1 MNVSRELS
9 NDYYHFKANSKDVE
23 LQLCISANF
32 VSIVSKISYQN
43 FKKINTTFFLKKSR
57 VKFFFLLF
65 SISKIFT
72 PLSPRE
78 KKFLKN
84 GNTLNSIA
92 SVDSTT
98 IWNDCL
104 AIIQQEVDE
113 NSFATWFK
121 PIIPLRTDGEILTIQ
136 VPSQFFYEWLED
148 HFVPV
153 LKKAVHQVLGK
164 GGRLEY
170 SVVVDS
176 GNKQSPP
183 VMVNYPNG
191 NGTNKNGNVQP
202 VNGSDVY
209 SPFSFRALNP
219 QTVNSRLNPNYTFDN
234 FIEGD
239 CNRLARSAGLAVSK
253 KPGVTSF
260 NPLML
265 YGGVG
270 VGKTHLVQAIGNEIK
285 KSLPHKIVLYVDQ
298 NDFTSQFL
306 NALQNNKMQD
316 FQNFYLQVDLLILDD
331 VQFLAGR
338 EKTQEIFFHIFNQL
352 HQSGKQIIMTSDC
365 PPRDL
370 KGFQER
376 LLSRFKWGLTADL
389 QEPDFETK
397 LAIINKKMQ
406 SDGIDIPKDVAEY
419 LAYSVDTNLRDMEG
433 VLNSLLF
440 HATLLKKEIDLELA
454 KEVLKN
460 IVKEIQS
467 DVSVDYIQKTVA
479 DYFKVELEAMKGKVK
494 KREIVIPR
502 QTAMYFCKRY
512 TQLTLALIGENFGGR
527 DHSTVIHALESVE
540 DMMKTDANF
549 KNSIEELTKKFKSR
563 ISA

>member
-1 MNVSRELS
+1 MVVDCATVWSDCLEIIRKEV
-9 NDYYHFKANSKDVE
+9 DD
-23 LQLCISANF
+23 
-32 VSIVSKISYQN
+32 QN
-43 FKKINTTFFLKKSR
+43 FN
-57 VKFFFLLF
+57 
-65 SISKIFT
+65 
-72 PLSPRE
+72 
-78 KKFLKN
+78 
-84 GNTLNSIA
+84 
-92 SVDSTT
+92 
-98 IWNDCL
+98 
-104 AIIQQEVDE
+104 
-113 NSFATWFK
+113 TWFK
-121 PIIPLRTDGEILTIQ
+121 PINPIKSEDDVLTIQ
-136 VPSQFFYEWLED
+136 VPSQFFYEWLEE
-148 HFVPV
+148 HYVPV
-153 LKKAVHQVLGK
+153 LKQAIHQVLGPN
-164 GGRLEY
+164 GRLEY
-170 SVVVDS
+170 SVVIDS
-176 GNKQSPP
+176 GNQKNPP
-183 VMVNYPNG
+183 LMVNYPNG
-191 NGTNKNGNVQP
+191 NGMKRNHLQP
-202 VNGSDVY
+202 MNVNGAHEDY
-209 SPFSFRALNP
+209 SPFSFKALNP
-219 QTVNSRLNPNYTFDN
+219 QTVNSRLNPSYTFNN
-234 FIEGD
+234 FVEGD
-239 CNRLARSAGLAVSK
+239 CNRLARSAGVAVAK
-253 KPGVTSF
+253 KPGTTSF

-285 KSLPHKIVLYVDQ
+285 KNLPEKIVLYVDQ

-306 NALQNNKMQD
+306 NALQNHKIQE
-316 FQNFYLQVDLLILDD
+316 FQNYYLQVDLLILDD

-338 EKTQEIFFHIFNQL
+338 EKTQEMFFHIFNQL

-397 LAIINKKMQ
+397 LAIIHNKMQ
-406 SDGIDIPKDVAEY
+406 SDGIEIPTEVAEY

-440 HATLLKKEIDLELA
+440 HATLLKKDIDLELA

-467 DVSVDYIQKTVA
+467 DVSVDFIQKTVA
-479 DYFKVELEAMKGKVK
+479 DYFKVSLEQMKSKVK

-502 QTAMYFCKRY
+502 QVAMYFCKRY

-549 KNSIEELTKKFKSR
+549 KNSVDDLTKKFKSR
-563 ISA
+563 MTG

>member
-1 MNVSRELS
+1 MEVSCGT
-9 NDYYHFKANSKDVE
+9 V
-23 LQLCISANF
+23 
-32 VSIVSKISYQN
+32 
-43 FKKINTTFFLKKSR
+43 
-57 VKFFFLLF
+57 
-65 SISKIFT
+65 
-72 PLSPRE
+72 
-78 KKFLKN
+78 
-84 GNTLNSIA
+84 
-92 SVDSTT
+92 
-98 IWNDCL
+98 WNDCL
-104 AIIQQEVDE
+104 EVIRINVE
-113 NSFATWFK
+113 EEHFNTWFK
-121 PIIPLRTDGEILTIQ
+121 PIHPLRVEGDVLTIQ

-148 HFVPV
+148 NYVSV
-153 LKKAVHQVLGK
+153 LKKAIHAVLGPT
-164 GGRLEY
+164 GRLEY

-176 GNKQSPP
+176 GNQLAPP
-183 VMVNYPNG
+183 VAVNYPANG
-191 NGTNKNGNVQP
+191 IGNRRAS
-202 VNGSDVY
+202 GSGAGSFGADDY
-209 SPFSFRALNP
+209 SPFALKALNP
-219 QTVNSRLNPNYTFDN
+219 QTVNSRLNHAYSFDN
-234 FIEGD
+234 FVEGD
-239 CNRLARSAGLAVSK
+239 CNRLARSAGLAVAK

-285 KSLPHKIVLYVDQ
+285 NNMPSKVVLYVDQ
-298 NDFTSQFL
+298 NDFTNQFL
-306 NALQNNKMQD
+306 NALQNHRLQD

-338 EKTQEIFFHIFNQL
+338 EKTQEMFFHIFNQL

-397 LAIINKKMQ
+397 LAIINRKMQ
-406 SDGIDIPKDVAEY
+406 ADGIEIPTEVSEY

-433 VLNSLLF
+433 VLNSLIF

-460 IVKEIQS
+460 IIKEIQS
-467 DVSVDYIQKTVA
+467 DVSVDFIQKTVA
-479 DYFKVELEAMKGKVK
+479 EFFKCDLDAMKGKVK

-502 QTAMYFCKRY
+502 QVAMYFCKRF

-540 DMMKTDANF
+540 DMMKTDSNF
-549 KNSIEELTKKFKSR
+549 KNSVDELGKKLKLR
-563 ISA
+563 VA

>member
-1 MNVSRELS
+1 LFFVLQFFYTFVPLPSAGNENSSR
-9 NDYYHFKANSKDVE
+9 
-23 LQLCISANF
+23 
-32 VSIVSKISYQN
+32 
-43 FKKINTTFFLKKSR
+43 
-57 VKFFFLLF
+57 LL
-65 SISKIFT
+65 T
-72 PLSPRE
+72 QYNME
-78 KKFLKN
+78 
-84 GNTLNSIA
+84 
-92 SVDSTT
+92 VDCGTV
-98 IWNDCL
+98 WNDCL
-104 AIIQQEVDE
+104 EIIKQNVDDQ
-113 NSFATWFK
+113 NYNTWFR
-121 PIIPLRTDGEILTIQ
+121 PIVPLKNDAEVLTIQ
-136 VPSQFFYEWLED
+136 VPSQFFYEWLEE
-148 HFVPV
+148 HYVPV
-153 LKKAVHQVLGK
+153 LKKAINTILGPT
-164 GGRLEY
+164 GRLEY

-176 GNKQSPP
+176 GNQTNPP
-183 VMVNYPNG
+183 LVVNYPNG
-191 NGTNKNGNVQP
+191 AGTKRMGTRQTALNGV
-202 VNGSDVY
+202 VLDDY
-209 SPFSFRALNP
+209 SPFHFKPLNP
-219 QTVNSRLNPNYTFDN
+219 QTINSRLNPSYSFDN
-234 FIEGD
+234 FVEGD
-239 CNRLARSAGLAVSK
+239 CNRLARSAGLAVAK

-270 VGKTHLVQAIGNEIK
+270 VGKTHLVQAIGNDIK
-285 KSLPHKIVLYVDQ
+285 KNLPDKVVLYVDQ
-298 NDFTSQFL
+298 NDFTNQFL
-306 NALQNNKMQD
+306 NALQNHKIQE
-316 FQNFYLQVDLLILDD
+316 FQNYYLQVDLLILDD

-338 EKTQEIFFHIFNQL
+338 EKTQEMFFHIFNQL

-397 LAIINKKMQ
+397 LAIIHNKME
-406 SDGIDIPKDVAEY
+406 SDGIEIPRDVSEY

-433 VLNSLLF
+433 VLNSLIF
-440 HATLLKKEIDLELA
+440 HATLLKKQIDLELA

-502 QTAMYFCKRY
+502 QVAMYFCKRY

-549 KNSIEELTKKFKSR
+549 KNSVDELTKKLKMR
-563 ISA
+563 MSA

>member
-1 MNVSRELS
+1 MP
-9 NDYYHFKANSKDVE
+9 VE
-23 LQLCISANF
+23 AAT
-32 VSIVSKISYQN
+32 V
-43 FKKINTTFFLKKSR
+43 
-57 VKFFFLLF
+57 
-65 SISKIFT
+65 
-72 PLSPRE
+72 
-78 KKFLKN
+78 
-84 GNTLNSIA
+84 
-92 SVDSTT
+92 
-98 IWNDCL
+98 WNDCL
-104 AIIQQEVDE
+104 HIIKASVDE
-113 NSFATWFK
+113 QSFNTWFK
-121 PIIPLRTDGEILTIQ
+121 PITPLRNEGEVLTIQ
-136 VPSQFFYEWLED
+136 VPSQFFYEWLEE
-148 HFVPV
+148 HYVPV
-153 LKKAVHQVLGK
+153 LKKAVHQVLGTN
-164 GGRLEY
+164 GRLEY
-170 SVVVDS
+170 SVIVDS
-176 GNKQSPP
+176 GNHNNPP
-183 VMVNYPNG
+183 VLVNYPNG
-191 NGTNKNGNVQP
+191 NGFKKSNAQSVNTNGH
-202 VNGSDVY
+202 DEY
-209 SPFSFRALNP
+209 SPFSFKALNP
-219 QTVNSRLNPNYTFDN
+219 QTVNSRLNPNYSFDN
-234 FIEGD
+234 FVEGD
-239 CNRLARSAGLAVSK
+239 CNRLARSAGVAVAK
-253 KPGVTSF
+253 KPGTTSF

-285 KSLPHKIVLYVDQ
+285 KNLPSKIVLYVDQ

-306 NALQNNKMQD
+306 NALQNHKMQE

-397 LAIINKKMQ
+397 LAIIHNKMQ
-406 SDGIDIPKDVAEY
+406 SDGIEIPTEVAEY
-419 LAYSVDTNLRDMEG
+419 LAFSVDTNLRDMEG

-460 IVKEIQS
+460 IVKEIQA
-467 DVSVDYIQKTVA
+467 DVSVDFIQKTVG
-479 DYFKVELEAMKGKVK
+479 DYFKVDLEAMKSKVK

-549 KNSIEELTKKFKSR
+549 KNSVEELTKKFKSR

>member
-1 MNVSRELS
+1 MEVL
-9 NDYYHFKANSKDVE
+9 KADRIGRIMEN
-23 LQLCISANF
+23 C
-32 VSIVSKISYQN
+32 
-43 FKKINTTFFLKKSR
+43 
-57 VKFFFLLF
+57 
-65 SISKIFT
+65 
-72 PLSPRE
+72 
-78 KKFLKN
+78 
-84 GNTLNSIA
+84 
-92 SVDSTT
+92 STV
-98 IWNDCL
+98 WNDCL
-104 AIIQQEVDE
+104 DVIREQVEEDKF
-113 NSFATWFK
+113 NTWFR
-121 PIIPLRTDGEILTIQ
+121 PIKPLRVDGDILTIQ

-148 HFVPV
+148 NYVPV
-153 LKKAVHQVLGK
+153 LKRAIHTVLGPT
-164 GGRLEY
+164 GRLEY

-176 GNKQSPP
+176 GNQQTPAVS
-183 VMVNYPNG
+183 VNYPG
-191 NGTNKNGNVQP
+191 NGVGTRRSAMNGTIP
-202 VNGSDVY
+202 PDDY
-209 SPFSFRALNP
+209 SPFSYKALNP
-219 QTVNSRLNPNYTFDN
+219 QTINSRLNAAYSFDN
-234 FIEGD
+234 FVEGD
-239 CNRLARSAGLAVSK
+239 CNRLARSAGVAVAK

-285 KSLPHKIVLYVDQ
+285 NNMPNKVVLYVDQ
-298 NDFTSQFL
+298 SDFTNQFL
-306 NALQNNKMQD
+306 NALQNHKLQE
-316 FQNFYLQVDLLILDD
+316 FQNFYQQVDLLILDD

-338 EKTQEIFFHIFNQL
+338 EKTQEMFFHIFNQL

-365 PPRDL
+365 PPRDM

-397 LAIINKKMQ
+397 LAIINRKMLA
-406 SDGIDIPKDVAEY
+406 DGIKIPTEVSEY

-433 VLNSLLF
+433 VLNSLIF

-460 IVKEIQS
+460 IIKEIQS
-467 DVSVDYIQKTVA
+467 DVSVDFIQKTVA
-479 DYFKVELEAMKGKVK
+479 ESFKIDPEVMKGKVK

-502 QTAMYFCKRY
+502 QVAMYFCKRY

-549 KNSIEELTKKFKSR
+549 KATVDELGKKLKLRVS
-563 ISA
+563 

>member
-1 MNVSRELS
+1 MEV
-9 NDYYHFKANSKDVE
+9 D
-23 LQLCISANF
+23 
-32 VSIVSKISYQN
+32 
-43 FKKINTTFFLKKSR
+43 TT
-57 VKFFFLLF
+57 
-65 SISKIFT
+65 T
-72 PLSPRE
+72 
-78 KKFLKN
+78 
-84 GNTLNSIA
+84 
-92 SVDSTT
+92 SV
-98 IWNDCL
+98 WNDCL
-104 AIIQQEVDE
+104 DIIKQHVEE
-113 NSFATWFK
+113 KEFSTWFK
-121 PIIPLRTDGEILTIQ
+121 PIEPVRAEGNVLTIQ

-148 HFVPV
+148 HYVPV
-153 LKKAVHQVLGK
+153 LKKAVHAILGQE
-164 GGRLEY
+164 GRLEY

-176 GNKQSPP
+176 GNKQNPP
-183 VMVNYPNG
+183 VTVNLPNG
-191 NGTNKNGNVQP
+191 NGLNKTSQIQN
-202 VNGSDVY
+202 VNGTGEY
-209 SPFSFRALNP
+209 SPFAYKALDP
-219 QTVNSRLNPNYTFDN
+219 RTVNSRLNPNYTFEN
-234 FIEGD
+234 FVEGD
-239 CNRLARSAGLAVSK
+239 CNRLARSAGVAVAK
-253 KPGVTSF
+253 KPGTTSF

-285 KSLPHKIVLYVDQ
+285 KNMPEKVVLYVDQ
-298 NDFTSQFL
+298 NDFTNQFL
-306 NALQNNKMQD
+306 NALQNLKMQE

-338 EKTQEIFFHIFNQL
+338 EKTQEIFFNIFNQL

-397 LAIINKKMQ
+397 LAIINNKMQ
-406 SDGIDIPKDVAEY
+406 SDGIEIPTDVAEY

-440 HATLLKKEIDLELA
+440 HATLLKRNIDLDLA

-460 IVKEIQS
+460 IIKEIQS

-479 DYFKVELEAMKGKVK
+479 DYFKVDTEQLKGKVK

-540 DMMKTDANF
+540 DMMKVDANF
-549 KNSIEELTKKFKSR
+549 KNSMDELTKKFKSR
-563 ISA
+563 MAV

>member
-1 MNVSRELS
+1 MEVDCGTVWSDCLELIRES
-9 NDYYHFKANSKDVE
+9 VDE
-23 LQLCISANF
+23 
-32 VSIVSKISYQN
+32 QN
-43 FKKINTTFFLKKSR
+43 FN
-57 VKFFFLLF
+57 
-65 SISKIFT
+65 
-72 PLSPRE
+72 
-78 KKFLKN
+78 
-84 GNTLNSIA
+84 
-92 SVDSTT
+92 
-98 IWNDCL
+98 
-104 AIIQQEVDE
+104 
-113 NSFATWFK
+113 TWFK
-121 PIIPLRTDGEILTIQ
+121 PIVPLRTEGEILTIQ
-136 VPSQFFYEWLED
+136 VPSQFFYEWLEE
-148 HFVPV
+148 HYVPV
-153 LKKAVHQVLGK
+153 LKKAIHTTLGPNS
-164 GGRLEY
+164 RLEY

-176 GNKQSPP
+176 GNQRNPP
-183 VMVNYPNG
+183 VSVNYPNG
-191 NGTNKNGNVQP
+191 SGFKKSNAQVHNGNNQE
-202 VNGSDVY
+202 DY
-209 SPFSFRALNP
+209 SPFSFKALNP
-219 QTVNSRLNPNYTFDN
+219 QTVNSRLNQNYSFDN
-234 FIEGD
+234 FVEGD
-239 CNRLARSAGLAVSK
+239 CNRLARSAGVAVAK

-285 KSLPHKIVLYVDQ
+285 RNLPDKIVLYVDQ
-298 NDFTSQFL
+298 NDFTNQFL
-306 NALQNNKMQD
+306 NALQNHKMQE

-397 LAIINKKMQ
+397 LAIIHNKME
-406 SDGIDIPKDVAEY
+406 SDGIEIPTEVAEY

-433 VLNSLLF
+433 VLNSMIF

-467 DVSVDYIQKTVA
+467 DVSVDFIQKTVGE
-479 DYFKVELEAMKGKVK
+479 YFKIDLVLMKGKLK

-502 QTAMYFCKRY
+502 QVAMYFCKRY
-512 TQLTLALIGENFGGR
+512 TQLTLTLIGENFGGR

-549 KNSIEELTKKFKSR
+549 KNSVDELSKKLKMR
-563 ISA
+563 ISGSH

>member
-1 MNVSRELS
+1 MNS
-9 NDYYHFKANSKDVE
+9 
-23 LQLCISANF
+23 
-32 VSIVSKISYQN
+32 
-43 FKKINTTFFLKKSR
+43 
-57 VKFFFLLF
+57 
-65 SISKIFT
+65 
-72 PLSPRE
+72 
-78 KKFLKN
+78 
-84 GNTLNSIA
+84 TL

-98 IWNDCL
+98 AWNDCL
-104 AIIQQEVDE
+104 EIIKQSIDE
-113 NSFATWFK
+113 QSFNTWFK
-121 PIIPLRTDGEILTIQ
+121 PINPLRNEGDVLTIQ
-136 VPSQFFYEWLED
+136 VPSQFFYEWLEE
-148 HFVPV
+148 HYVPV
-153 LKKAVHQVLGK
+153 LKKAVHQVLGTN
-164 GGRLEY
+164 GRLEY
-170 SVVVDS
+170 SVIVDS
-176 GNKQSPP
+176 GNHNNPP
-183 VMVNYPNG
+183 LLVNYPNG
-191 NGTNKNGNVQP
+191 NGFKKSNAQMVNGN
-202 VNGSDVY
+202 GHEEY
-209 SPFSFRALNP
+209 SPFSFKALNP
-219 QTVNSRLNPNYTFDN
+219 QTVNSRLNPNYSFDN
-234 FIEGD
+234 FVEGD
-239 CNRLARSAGLAVSK
+239 CNRLARSAGVAVAK
-253 KPGVTSF
+253 KPGTTSF

-285 KSLPHKIVLYVDQ
+285 KNLPEKIVLYVDQ

-306 NALQNNKMQD
+306 NALQNHKMQE

-397 LAIINKKMQ
+397 LAIIHNKMQ
-406 SDGIDIPKDVAEY
+406 SDGIEIPTEVAEY
-419 LAYSVDTNLRDMEG
+419 LAFSVDTNLRDMEG

-460 IVKEIQS
+460 IVKEIQA
-467 DVSVDYIQKTVA
+467 DVSVDFIQKTVG
-479 DYFKVELEAMKGKVK
+479 DYFKVDLEAMKSKVK

-549 KNSIEELTKKFKSR
+549 KNSVEELTKKFKSR
-563 ISA
+563 MSS

>member
-1 MNVSRELS
+1 ME
-9 NDYYHFKANSKDVE
+9 
-23 LQLCISANF
+23 
-32 VSIVSKISYQN
+32 
-43 FKKINTTFFLKKSR
+43 
-57 VKFFFLLF
+57 
-65 SISKIFT
+65 
-72 PLSPRE
+72 
-78 KKFLKN
+78 
-84 GNTLNSIA
+84 
-92 SVDSTT
+92 VDCGTV
-98 IWNDCL
+98 WNDCL
-104 AIIQQEVDE
+104 ELIRESVDE
-113 NSFATWFK
+113 QNFNTWFK
-121 PIIPLRTDGEILTIQ
+121 PIVPLRTEGEILTIQ
-136 VPSQFFYEWLED
+136 VPSQFFYEWLEE
-148 HFVPV
+148 HYVPV
-153 LKKAVHQVLGK
+153 LKKAIHTTLGPNS
-164 GGRLEY
+164 RLEY

-176 GNKQSPP
+176 GNQRNPP
-183 VMVNYPNG
+183 VSVNYPNG
-191 NGTNKNGNVQP
+191 SGFKKSNAQVNVNGNG
-202 VNGSDVY
+202 NEDY
-209 SPFSFRALNP
+209 SPFSFKALNP
-219 QTVNSRLNPNYTFDN
+219 QTVNSRLNSSYSFDN
-234 FIEGD
+234 FVEGD
-239 CNRLARSAGLAVSK
+239 CNRLARSAGVAVAK

-285 KSLPHKIVLYVDQ
+285 KNLPEKIVLYVDQ
-298 NDFTSQFL
+298 NDFTNQFL
-306 NALQNNKMQD
+306 NALQNHKMQE

-397 LAIINKKMQ
+397 LAIIHNKMQ
-406 SDGIDIPKDVAEY
+406 SDGIEIATEVAEY

-433 VLNSLLF
+433 VLNSLIF
-440 HATLLKKEIDLELA
+440 HATLLKKDIDLELA

-467 DVSVDYIQKTVA
+467 DVSVDFIQKTVGE
-479 DYFKVELEAMKGKVK
+479 YFKIDLELMKGKLK

-502 QTAMYFCKRY
+502 QVAMYFCKRY
-512 TQLTLALIGENFGGR
+512 TQLTLALIGQNFGGR

-540 DMMKTDANF
+540 DMMKTDPNF
-549 KNSIEELTKKFKSR
+549 KNSVDELSKKLKMR
-563 ISA
+563 ISGSH

>member
-1 MNVSRELS
+1 ME
-9 NDYYHFKANSKDVE
+9 
-23 LQLCISANF
+23 
-32 VSIVSKISYQN
+32 
-43 FKKINTTFFLKKSR
+43 
-57 VKFFFLLF
+57 
-65 SISKIFT
+65 
-72 PLSPRE
+72 
-78 KKFLKN
+78 
-84 GNTLNSIA
+84 
-92 SVDSTT
+92 VDCGTV
-98 IWNDCL
+98 WNDCL
-104 AIIQQEVDE
+104 EIVKQSVDDQ
-113 NSFATWFK
+113 NFNTWFR
-121 PIIPLRTDGEILTIQ
+121 PIVPLRTEGDVLTIQ
-136 VPSQFFYEWLED
+136 VPSQFFYEWLEE
-148 HFVPV
+148 HYVPV
-153 LKKAVHQVLGK
+153 LKKAINQVLGSNA
-164 GGRLEY
+164 RLEY
-170 SVVVDS
+170 SVIVDS
-176 GNKQSPP
+176 GNHRNPP
-183 VMVNYPNG
+183 LMVNYPNG
-191 NGTNKNGNVQP
+191 TGFKRAGSQQP
-202 VNGSDVY
+202 VNGNGANLDDY
-209 SPFSFRALNP
+209 SPFSFKALNP
-219 QTVNSRLNPNYTFDN
+219 QTVNSRLNPSYSFDN
-234 FIEGD
+234 FVEGD
-239 CNRLARSAGLAVSK
+239 CNRLARSAGVAVAK

-285 KSLPHKIVLYVDQ
+285 KNLPDKIVLYVDQ

-306 NALQNNKMQD
+306 NALQNHKIQE
-316 FQNFYLQVDLLILDD
+316 FQNYYLQVDLLILDD

-338 EKTQEIFFHIFNQL
+338 EKTQEMFFHIFNQL

-397 LAIINKKMQ
+397 LAIIHNKME
-406 SDGIDIPKDVAEY
+406 SDGIEIPREVAEY

-433 VLNSLLF
+433 VLNSLIF

-502 QTAMYFCKRY
+502 QVAMYFCKRY

-549 KNSIEELTKKFKSR
+549 KNSVEELTKKLKMRMAS
-563 ISA
+563 

>member
-1 MNVSRELS
+1 MV
-9 NDYYHFKANSKDVE
+9 
-23 LQLCISANF
+23 
-32 VSIVSKISYQN
+32 
-43 FKKINTTFFLKKSR
+43 
-57 VKFFFLLF
+57 
-65 SISKIFT
+65 
-72 PLSPRE
+72 
-78 KKFLKN
+78 
-84 GNTLNSIA
+84 
-92 SVDSTT
+92 VDCATVWS
-98 IWNDCL
+98 DCL
-104 AIIQQEVDE
+104 EIIRQEVDE
-113 NSFATWFK
+113 QNFNTWFK
-121 PIIPLRTDGEILTIQ
+121 PISPLKSEADVLTIQ
-136 VPSQFFYEWLED
+136 VPSQFFYEWLEE
-148 HFVPV
+148 HYVPV
-153 LKKAVHQVLGK
+153 LKKAIHQVMGPN
-164 GGRLEY
+164 GRLEY

-176 GNKQSPP
+176 GNHKNPP
-183 VMVNYPNG
+183 LMVNYPNG
-191 NGTNKNGNVQP
+191 NGTKRYPFQATNGAAHE
-202 VNGSDVY
+202 DY
-209 SPFSFRALNP
+209 SPFSFKALNP
-219 QTVNSRLNPNYTFDN
+219 QTVNSRLNPSYTFDN
-234 FIEGD
+234 FVEGD
-239 CNRLARSAGLAVSK
+239 CNRLARSAGVAVAK

-285 KSLPHKIVLYVDQ
+285 RNLPEKIVLYIDQ

-306 NALQNNKMQD
+306 NALQNHKIQE
-316 FQNFYLQVDLLILDD
+316 FQNYYLQVDLLILDD

-338 EKTQEIFFHIFNQL
+338 EKTQEMFFHIFNQL

-397 LAIINKKMQ
+397 LAIIHNKMQ
-406 SDGIDIPKDVAEY
+406 SDGIEIPTEVAEY

-440 HATLLKKEIDLELA
+440 HATLLKKDIDLELA

-460 IVKEIQS
+460 IVKEIQA
-467 DVSVDYIQKTVA
+467 DVSVDFIQKTIA
-479 DYFKVELEAMKGKVK
+479 DYFKVSLDQMKSKVK

-502 QTAMYFCKRY
+502 QVAMYFCKRY

-549 KNSIEELTKKFKSR
+549 KNSVDELTKKFKTRMTGSN
-563 ISA
+563 

>member
-1 MNVSRELS
+1 MV
-9 NDYYHFKANSKDVE
+9 
-23 LQLCISANF
+23 
-32 VSIVSKISYQN
+32 
-43 FKKINTTFFLKKSR
+43 
-57 VKFFFLLF
+57 
-65 SISKIFT
+65 
-72 PLSPRE
+72 
-78 KKFLKN
+78 
-84 GNTLNSIA
+84 
-92 SVDSTT
+92 VDSTT
-98 IWNDCL
+98 VWSDCL
-104 AIIQQEVDE
+104 EVIRKEVDE
-113 NSFATWFK
+113 QNFNTWFK
-121 PIIPLRTDGEILTIQ
+121 PIHPIKSEGDVLTIQ
-136 VPSQFFYEWLED
+136 VPSQFFYEWLEE
-148 HFVPV
+148 HYVPV
-153 LKKAVHQVLGK
+153 LKQAIHQVLGAN
-164 GGRLEY
+164 GRLEY
-170 SVVVDS
+170 SVVIDS
-176 GNKQSPP
+176 GNQKNPP
-183 VMVNYPNG
+183 LMVNYPNG
-191 NGTNKNGNVQP
+191 NGMKRNHLQP
-202 VNGSDVY
+202 MNVNGAHEDY
-209 SPFSFRALNP
+209 SPFSFKALNP
-219 QTVNSRLNPNYTFDN
+219 QTVNSRLNPSYTFNN
-234 FIEGD
+234 FVEGD
-239 CNRLARSAGLAVSK
+239 CNRLARSAGVAVAK
-253 KPGVTSF
+253 KPGTTSF

-285 KSLPHKIVLYVDQ
+285 KNLPEKIVLYVDQ

-306 NALQNNKMQD
+306 NALQNHKIQE
-316 FQNFYLQVDLLILDD
+316 FQNYYLQVDLLILDD

-338 EKTQEIFFHIFNQL
+338 EKTQEMFFHIFNQL

-397 LAIINKKMQ
+397 LAIIHNKMQ
-406 SDGIDIPKDVAEY
+406 SDGIEIPTEVAEY

-440 HATLLKKEIDLELA
+440 HATLLKKDIDLELA

-467 DVSVDYIQKTVA
+467 DVSVDFIQKTVA
-479 DYFKVELEAMKGKVK
+479 DYFKVSLEQMKSKVK

-502 QTAMYFCKRY
+502 QVAMYFCKRY

-549 KNSIEELTKKFKSR
+549 KNSVDDLTKKFKSR
-563 ISA
+563 MTS

>member
-1 MNVSRELS
+1 MEV
-9 NDYYHFKANSKDVE
+9 D
-23 LQLCISANF
+23 
-32 VSIVSKISYQN
+32 
-43 FKKINTTFFLKKSR
+43 TTT
-57 VKFFFLLF
+57 VW
-65 SISKIFT
+65 T
-72 PLSPRE
+72 
-78 KKFLKN
+78 
-84 GNTLNSIA
+84 
-92 SVDSTT
+92 
-98 IWNDCL
+98 DCL
-104 AIIQQEVDE
+104 EIIKQNVDE
-113 NSFATWFK
+113 QSFNTWFK
-121 PIIPLRTDGEILTIQ
+121 PITPVRTDGDVLTIQ
-136 VPSQFFYEWLED
+136 VPSQFFYEWIED
-148 HFVPV
+148 NYVPV
-153 LKKAVHQVLGK
+153 LKKAVHTVLGPT
-164 GGRLEY
+164 GRLEY

-176 GNKQSPP
+176 GNQQSPP
-183 VMVNYPNG
+183 VLVNYPNG
-191 NGTNKNGNVQP
+191 NGLKKSNLQPTNGNGQTE
-202 VNGSDVY
+202 Y
-209 SPFSFRALNP
+209 SPFAYKALDP
-219 QTVNSRLNPNYTFDN
+219 RTVNSRLNPNYQFDN
-234 FIEGD
+234 FVEGD
-239 CNRLARSAGLAVSK
+239 CNRLARSAGVAVAK
-253 KPGVTSF
+253 KPGTTSF

-285 KSLPHKIVLYVDQ
+285 KNMPEKVVLYVDQ
-298 NDFTSQFL
+298 NDFTNQFL
-306 NALQNNKMQD
+306 NALQNLKMQE

-338 EKTQEIFFHIFNQL
+338 EKTQEIFFNIFNQL

-397 LAIINKKMQ
+397 LAIINNKMQ
-406 SDGIDIPKDVAEY
+406 NDGIEIPSEVAEY

-440 HATLLKKEIDLELA
+440 HATLLKKNIDLDLA

-460 IVKEIQS
+460 IIKEIQS

-479 DYFKVELEAMKGKVK
+479 DYFKVELEQMKGKVK

-502 QTAMYFCKRY
+502 QVAMYFCKRY

-540 DMMKTDANF
+540 DMMKLDANF
-549 KNSIEELTKKFKSR
+549 KNTVDELTKKFKSR
-563 ISA
+563 MSM

>member
-1 MNVSRELS
+1 MVV
-9 NDYYHFKANSKDVE
+9 D
-23 LQLCISANF
+23 C
-32 VSIVSKISYQN
+32 
-43 FKKINTTFFLKKSR
+43 TTVWS
-57 VKFFFLLF
+57 
-65 SISKIFT
+65 
-72 PLSPRE
+72 
-78 KKFLKN
+78 
-84 GNTLNSIA
+84 
-92 SVDSTT
+92 
-98 IWNDCL
+98 DCL
-104 AIIQQEVDE
+104 EIIRQEVDE
-113 NSFATWFK
+113 QNFNTWFK
-121 PIIPLRTDGEILTIQ
+121 PISPLRTEGDVLTIQ
-136 VPSQFFYEWLED
+136 VPSQFFYEWLEE
-148 HFVPV
+148 HYVPV
-153 LKKAVHQVLGK
+153 LRKAIHAILGPN
-164 GGRLEY
+164 GRLEY

-176 GNKQSPP
+176 GNQTNPP
-183 VMVNYPNG
+183 LLVNYPNG
-191 NGTNKNGNVQP
+191 NGVKRYAPQP
-202 VNGSDVY
+202 AHGIEDY
-209 SPFSFRALNP
+209 SPFSVKALNP
-219 QTVNSRLNPNYTFDN
+219 LTVNSRLNPNYTFEN
-234 FIEGD
+234 FVEGD
-239 CNRLARSAGLAVSK
+239 CNRLARSAGVAVAK

-285 KSLPHKIVLYVDQ
+285 KNLPDKIVLYIDQ

-306 NALQNNKMQD
+306 NALQNHKIQE
-316 FQNFYLQVDLLILDD
+316 FQNYYLQVDLLILDD

-338 EKTQEIFFHIFNQL
+338 EKTQEMFFHIFNQL

-397 LAIINKKMQ
+397 LAIIHNKMQ
-406 SDGIDIPKDVAEY
+406 SDGIEIPTEVAEY

-479 DYFKVELEAMKGKVK
+479 DYFKVELEQMKSKVK

-502 QTAMYFCKRY
+502 QVAMYFCKRY

-540 DMMKTDANF
+540 DMMKTDVNF
-549 KNSIEELTKKFKSR
+549 RNSVEDLTKKFKSR
-563 ISA
+563 MTA